1 VALGARFHSGL
12 SCIGCRALAA
22 SETRR
27 SFAKTRTPP
36 KGASAG
42 GVSGTLRCGRYEGLS
57 YEGSASQTRGRAKSS
72 SRNVRRGKHTGHTF
86 LEASGA
92 LTDWTPRAGVGC
104 PRSLAHLAARCWACR
119 AVLDRASRKAPL
131 GRRGLGL
138 GELTSSDVVSAWCGL
153 SSTDQGPP
161 SGVHKI
167 YTRTRKSSAG
177 QTNIGAAVSIYRPQF
192 RFTVPNSSI
201 A

>member
-1 VALGARFHSGL
+1 MALGARFHSGL

-72 SRNVRRGKHTGHTF
+72 SRNVVLWDFCDTWRIFLPDHIAGRFSCSNVTIRTRRGACGMGVETILLIVILAF
-86 LEASGA
+86 A
-92 LTDWTPRAGVGC
+92 AGF
-104 PRSLAHLAARCWACR
+104 
-119 AVLDRASRKAPL
+119 VLDRWVIRQ
-131 GRRGLGL
+131 GRF
-138 GELTSSDVVSAWCGL
+138 DAA
-153 SSTDQGPP
+153 
-161 SGVHKI
+161 
-167 YTRTRKSSAG
+167 KSKKE
-177 QTNIGAAVSIYRPQF
+177 Q
-192 RFTVPNSSI
+192 
-201 A
+201 

>member
-1 VALGARFHSGL
+1 HSGL

-72 SRNVRRGKHTGHTF
+72 SRNVVLWDFCDTWRIFLPDHIAGRFSCSNVTIRTRRGACGMGVETILLIVILAF
-86 LEASGA
+86 A
-92 LTDWTPRAGVGC
+92 AGF
-104 PRSLAHLAARCWACR
+104 
-119 AVLDRASRKAPL
+119 VLDRWGHQARPL
-131 GRRGLGL
+131 RRCEIEEG
-138 GELTSSDVVSAWCGL
+138 TVSD
-153 SSTDQGPP
+153 
-161 SGVHKI
+161 
-167 YTRTRKSSAG
+167 
-177 QTNIGAAVSIYRPQF
+177 
-192 RFTVPNSSI
+192 FTTVQPDMLIS
-201 A
+201 